1 MAQGPGPKTLAH
13 PLIQRVVLLF
23 LASSSSPNPTQSK
36 ATVKGILH
44 WLSRSPFSS
53 LSSLSFSLFSISN
66 PLLLYFFLFPVCL
79 SVCLCVC
86 QCWYTW
92 YRGSSK
98 SILRGGPSLSLS
110 LSLSF
115 LLLLLFFFPVQEQ
128 ESCANLPSFFF
139 RFLFLQAFHIR
150 VGKHVLGAGPVA

>member
-1 MAQGPGPKTLAH
+1 MWGCSGSLPALSCPVFLLVMLLARPNNVVPISSLSIYLSNIYIYIYRRLMAQGPGPKTLAH

-53 LSSLSFSLFSISN
+53 LLFSLSSLSFSLSLSLLSLFSISN

-86 QCWYTW
+86 
-92 YRGSSK
+92 
-98 SILRGGPSLSLS
+98 
-110 LSLSF
+110 
-115 LLLLLFFFPVQEQ
+115 
-128 ESCANLPSFFF
+128 
-139 RFLFLQAFHIR
+139 
-150 VGKHVLGAGPVA
+150 